1 MKDVMKALEGLQKA
15 VQAIEGEF
23 HVDISV
29 KGEDFE
35 RELLRID
42 RIIDERLAPWKT
54 NPLVQEFIP
63 GIKQDI
69 LQVILSK
76 RDEFLQ
82 GE

>member
-1 MKDVMKALEGLQKA
+1 MKDVLKALEGVQKA

-29 KGEDFE
+29 KEEDFE
-35 RELLRID
+35 KELVRID
-42 RIIDERLAPWKT
+42 RIIDERLAPWRA
-54 NPLVQEFIP
+54 NPLVQELIP

-69 LQVILSK
+69 LQAILSK